1 MLKKVDQNDNLRI
14 PYGLSV
20 YDNREIQRVVKVL
33 KEHRSNMGI
42 ETKEFEERVAKLFGT
57 EYGVM
62 VNSGSSANLIATE
75 LLNLSPGDEVITP
88 VLTFSTTVAPLVQK
102 GIIPVFIDVKQDTY
116 QIDESKIEKSISR
129 KTKALFIP
137 LLLGNLPDLKEI
149 KRIVKKH
156 NLTLVIDS
164 CDTLG
169 PLYDEKPMGYYADIV
184 TNSFFGSHAIT
195 AGGNGGM
202 VLLNKPQ
209 DRDRAKVL
217 RGWGRSSSLFGET
230 EDVEKR
236 FALKID
242 GIRYDAKFIFQD
254 VGYNLLPM
262 EIGSAFGNEQLN
274 KFPKFK
280 KIRRINFKELSR
292 FFSEYQDLL
301 YLPKELPKT
310 QTAWHV
316 YPLTIK
322 DKRIDRIEL
331 MKYLEANNIQ
341 TRPIFT
347 GNILRQPGFSKIK
360 HNSRKKKF
368 PVADHIMGNGILIGV
383 HHGMEEKHL
392 KKMKKVFEGFL
403 SKFEQVKHP
412 RSSIIN

>member
-1 MLKKVDQNDNLRI
+1 MPKANSKNNLRI

-20 YDNREIQRVVKVL
+20 YDNREIQRVVRVL
-33 KEHRSNMGI
+33 KEHRSNMGA
-42 ETKEFEERVAKLFGT
+42 ETKEFEEKVAKLFGT
-57 EYGVM
+57 KFGVM

-75 LLNLSPGDEVITP
+75 LLGLKPGDEVITP
-88 VLTFSTTVAPLVQK
+88 VLTFSTTVAPMIMK
-102 GIIPVFIDVKQDTY
+102 GAIPVFVDVRQESY
-116 QIDESKIEKSISR
+116 QINEDEIEKAINR

-137 LLLGNLPDLKEI
+137 LLLGNLPDLKKI
-149 KRIVKKH
+149 KQIAKKH
-156 NLTLVIDS
+156 DLKLVIDS

-169 PLYDEKPMGYYADIV
+169 PLYDGKPMGYFADIV

-202 VLLNKPQ
+202 VLLNKPV
-209 DRDRAKVL
+209 DRDKAKVL

-230 EDVEKR
+230 EDVDTR
-236 FALKID
+236 FSLKID
-242 GIRYDAKFIFQD
+242 GIRYDAKFIFQE

-262 EIGSAFGNEQLN
+262 EIGSAFGNEQLK

-280 KIRRINFKELSR
+280 KTRQKNFRELSK
-292 FFSEYQDLL
+292 FFSRFEDLL
-301 YLPKELPKT
+301 YLPKELSKT

-347 GNILRQPGFSKIK
+347 GNILRQPGFNKIK
-360 HNSRKKKF
+360 HNSKTNKF
-368 PVADHIMGNGILIGV
+368 PVADQIMANGILIGV

-392 KKMKKVFEGFL
+392 KKMKEIFEDFL
-403 SKFEQVKHP
+403 LTFQNSQKRRASV
-412 RSSIIN
+412 IN

>member
-1 MLKKVDQNDNLRI
+1 MPKKINPKDNLRI

-20 YDNREIQRVVKVL
+20 YDDKEINRVVKVL
-33 KEHRSNMGI
+33 KEHRSNMGV

-57 EYGVM
+57 KFGVM

-75 LLNLSPGDEVITP
+75 LLDLKPGNEMITP
-88 VLTFSTTVAPLVQK
+88 VLTFSTTVAPMIMK
-102 GIIPVFIDVKQDTY
+102 GAIPVFIDVKQDTY
-116 QIDESKIEKSISR
+116 QIDESKIEKAITK

-137 LLLGNLPDLKEI
+137 LLLGNLPDLKQI
-149 KRIVKKH
+149 KQIAKKH
-156 NLTLVIDS
+156 NLKLVIDS

-169 PLYDEKPMGYYADIV
+169 PLYDGKPMGFYADII

-202 VLLNKPQ
+202 LLLDKPK

-236 FALKID
+236 FSLKIN

-254 VGYNLLPM
+254 LGYNLLPM

-280 KIRRINFKELSR
+280 KIRKQNFKDLTK
-292 FFSEYQDLL
+292 FFKKYEDFF
-301 YLPKELPKT
+301 YLPQELPKT
-310 QTAWHV
+310 KTAWHV

-331 MKYLEANNIQ
+331 MKYLESNNIQ

-347 GNILRQPGFSKIK
+347 GNILRQPGFNKIK
-360 HNSRKKKF
+360 HNSKTTKF
-368 PVADHIMGNGILIGV
+368 PIADQIMANGILIGV
-383 HHGMEEKHL
+383 HHGMEDKHL
-392 KKMKKVFEGFL
+392 KKLKRVFEEYL
-403 SKFEQVKHP
+403 MDY
-412 RSSIIN
+412 RIN